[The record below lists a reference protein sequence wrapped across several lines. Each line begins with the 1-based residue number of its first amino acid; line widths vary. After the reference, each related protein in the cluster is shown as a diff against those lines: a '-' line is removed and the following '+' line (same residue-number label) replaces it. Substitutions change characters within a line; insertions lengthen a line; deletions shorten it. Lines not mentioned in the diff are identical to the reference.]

1 MLFLV
6 ETTCFV
12 PPVAQCLRFG
22 SCHRLERC
30 YRPTVCPADRGL
42 CCLQLPYTCVLSL
55 SYVSLPAIPLPG
67 VLYLMSLCSI
77 TVSFPVPRFV
87 TPSLLYCDVGR
98 HLGSVRMSHICL
110 ASFRL
115 QPGRDYALISNFYAS
130 MKAGSVLHPF
140 SYQRD
145 KCVQLH
151 ESICRTAAN
160 HIYPE

>member
-6 ETTCFV
+6 GTTCFV

-55 SYVSLPAIPLPG
+55 SYVSFPAIPLPG

-110 ASFRL
+110 ALFRL
-115 QPGRDYALISNFYAS
+115 QPGGITRSFLIF
-130 MKAGSVLHPF
+130 MH
-140 SYQRD
+140 R
-145 KCVQLH
+145 
-151 ESICRTAAN
+151 
-160 HIYPE
+160 